1 MASRRELIVA
11 VATRYGRSTRSEKES
26 ILDEFT
32 QVTGFHRKH
41 AIRVLNGKA
50 SKVRLLASDRVSSA
64 CKQQLRERFAALDP
78 VELLRQIREAQ
89 RLLASLE
96 VTGT

>member
-11 VATRYGRSTRSEKES
+11 VAVRYERSTRSEKES

-41 AIRVLNGKA
+41 AF
-50 SKVRLLASDRVSSA
+50 A
-64 CKQQLRERFAALDP
+64 C
-78 VELLRQIREAQ
+78 
-89 RLLASLE
+89 
-96 VTGT
+96 